1 MHGLFLGL
9 PIYSFK
15 HTFRLFSLIF
25 LQLSFTS
32 ITGIY
37 LKSNTIMLIILLSTK
52 KYVLSNIFVSFFS
65 NKHHYYRAFVKDLI
79 PYPNMNS
86 YFLLMYFKVITVPTQ
101 WQSLYYSLRHC
112 TSRSHRTIVSL
123 IQSAYLWIIFYT
135 RHHNKAIRNS
145 RCGHLY
151 KFTQIKTAPHKELLY
166 NDQLQGILKMFFIPI
181 NAEVVILYQICFF
194 QIVVT
199 CYKYKPLKWG
209 S

>member
-79 PYPNMNS
+79 PYTNMNS
-86 YFLLMYFKVITVPTQ
+86 YFLLMYSKLLLF
-101 WQSLYYSLRHC
+101 LLNDNHC
-112 TSRSHRTIVSL
+112 T
-123 IQSAYLWIIFYT
+123 
-135 RHHNKAIRNS
+135 
-145 RCGHLY
+145 
-151 KFTQIKTAPHKELLY
+151 
-166 NDQLQGILKMFFIPI
+166 
-181 NAEVVILYQICFF
+181 ILYATVLRVHIEQ
-194 QIVVT
+194 
-199 CYKYKPLKWG
+199 L
-209 S
+209 SR